1 MCTYITGIQ
10 QCGIGVKDALE
21 AAHYYKEIFGFTAV
35 VFDDVAE
42 AHLMTQ
48 YTGNKIYKRRAILT
62 MNMQGGGGLEMWQF
76 SDRKPSP
83 ALQRIKAGDPGIN
96 AIKIKTRDVQLALE
110 FFKTRKD
117 VTVLSVPILVPE
129 QKSFFVEDKYEN
141 VFQIVE
147 KDNFFTTSTH
157 VCAGV
162 CGAIIGVTDIKKS
175 TIFYNEL
182 FGFTSTPVR
191 QIMNSLIGDKQ
202 PLLQTSLF
210 KPVSQVGAF
219 AQLLGDTEIELWQTL
234 NTVPPHIFK
243 NRYWGDLGFIHICFD
258 VLQMNAL
265 KSLSEKKNHR
275 FTVDSEVFFE
285 MEKAGGRFCY
295 LEDPDGTLV
304 ELVQTFKVPILK
316 KLGLYL
322 NLQLRKKNTPLPK
335 WMVKL
340 LGVNKL

>member
-1 MCTYITGIQ
+1 MCRYITGIQ
-10 QCGIGVKDALE
+10 QCGIGVKDAME
-21 AAHYYKEIFGFTAV
+21 AARYYKEIFGFTAV

-76 SDRKPSP
+76 SDRKPAP
-83 ALQRIKAGDPGIN
+83 PPQMIHAGDLGIN
-96 AIKIKTRDVQLALE
+96 ALKIKTRDIKQAFA
-110 FFKTRKD
+110 FFKTRNDIKI
-117 VTVLSVPILVPE
+117 LSSLDLYPD
-129 QKSFFVEDKYEN
+129 QKNFFLEDKYEN
-141 VFQIVE
+141 IFEIVE
-147 KDNFFTTSTH
+147 KQNFFSTSTH

-162 CGAIIGVTDIKKS
+162 CGAVIGVTNIKKS
-175 TIFYNEL
+175 LEFYKEL
-182 FGFTSTPVR
+182 FGFTSTPVK
-191 QIMNSLIGDKQ
+191 QIMHSFTGDKH
-202 PLLQTSLF
+202 PLLQTSLL
-210 KPVSQVGAF
+210 KTVSPVGAF
-219 AQLLGDTEIELWQTL
+219 AQLLGDTEIELWQAL
-234 NTVPPHIFK
+234 NRTPAHIFK
-243 NRYWGDLGFIHICFD
+243 DRYWGDLGFIHICFD
-258 VLQMNAL
+258 VLQMDAL
-265 KSLSEKKNHR
+265 KELAKKKNP

-322 NLQLRKKNTPLPK
+322 NLQKRKKDTPLPQ

-340 LGVNKL
+340 LGLNKL